1 MKLTKKQI
9 DTIRANTPKWLKG
22 QQITSAGIRGDELG
36 YFQKAAANWA
46 YIAQYVT
53 LTNSATYLV
62 VTQFGE
68 II

>member
-9 DTIRANTPKWLKG
+9 DTIRANTPECLKG
-22 QQITSAGIRGDELG
+22 QQITSVGIRGDELG

-53 LTNSATYLV
+53 ATNGATYLV

>member
-9 DTIRANTPKWLKG
+9 DTIRANTPEWLKG
-22 QQITSAGIRGDELG
+22 QQITNAGRMGDELG
-36 YFQKAAANWA
+36 YFQKAAANWV

-53 LTNSATYLV
+53 LTNGATYLV
-62 VTQFGE
+62 ITQFGE